1 VVIVVDTSAIAAI
14 LFQEPDAAV
23 FETVLGRAE
32 RCAMSAVTRVELS
45 CVVEGRKGEA
55 GRQALEDLLDLL
67 RVEVVPVDLAQV
79 HLAISAFRSFGK
91 GRHPAG
97 LNIGDCFSYALS
109 KSLGEPLLFK
119 GADFMATD
127 VARLPR

>member
-1 VVIVVDTSAIAAI
+1 MVIVIDTSAIAAI

-109 KSLGEPLLFK
+109 MSLGEPLLFK